1 LEVQPPYNFYICL
14 SVQNSSAVLLQYLIA
29 AIIVV
34 GLSYSTDEGT
44 LRDAFSHYGEVVDGT
59 SVLVLSLRSS

>member
-1 LEVQPPYNFYICL
+1 LPR
-14 SVQNSSAVLLQYLIA
+14 
-29 AIIVV
+29 IIVV

-59 SVLVLSLRSS
+59 SVLVLSLRSSWIAAFVMVFGFSFVLFS